1 MPTAPPAAPATAW
14 PPQQQQQP
22 AQAQAIPPGQW
33 LDRTIQDALSLR
45 ASDLLILVDP
55 LATRME
61 CSIRIDGLMRPFRRV
76 EGSDVRVVIG
86 TFKAGSNLHSAGSF
100 RPEETIH
107 KVMVDGE
114 ERKARVTL
122 FRTHD
127 GGNAIQ
133 MRLPPAGPLR
143 RLNELDFS
151 DHNLALVMDMLKASN
166 RMVLFA
172 GPMGSG
178 KTTTAHGALA
188 EVADTT
194 RTVWTIEDP
203 VERTIPGL
211 IQLEVDEENDAGFD
225 ALLPALVRSDYNTL
239 FLGEIR
245 DQATAAAGV
254 RQAKAGRQVLTTI
267 HANDNVT
274 ALLRLIELAEDSPLS
289 VLDSVK
295 GVVSQRLV
303 AKLNPAWN
311 GRNPYEKYLGRVPI
325 HEVLYVTE
333 DLIEAVMDQRPL
345 GEIRQVA
352 ARHFKST
359 FMRDAHRL
367 LAQRITD
374 EQEIVRTLGV
384 HPSELRDIAA
394 AGAGTVP
401 AGGPAPGPAAAG
413 HQGGGSPAA
422 RPAAHPAPGQHP
434 GAATQQ
440 QWRPAAP
447 PSAPSAPG
455 AGQRPGQPLPAPGP
469 HAVPGVNPGA
479 GSLAGWPPAGPGP
492 VAPGQPAAGAP
503 APGAGPAD
511 PAHPGST
518 AGGHPGQPGS
528 YAPADGGARPAP

>member
-14 PPQQQQQP
+14 PPQQQP

-133 MRLPPAGPLR
+133 MRLPPTGPLR

-359 FMRDAHRL
+359 FMRDAQRL

-384 HPSELRDIAA
+384 HPSELSNTPDAGPRTLPAGPTGGPA
-394 AGAGTVP
+394 AGVAGP
-401 AGGPAPGPAAAG
+401 AGPRPTPAPGPAQHGPQPVRPG
-413 HQGGGSPAA
+413 HGPGQPV
-422 RPAAHPAPGQHP
+422 PAPGAH
-434 GAATQQ
+434 AA
-440 QWRPAAP
+440 
-447 PSAPSAPG
+447 
-455 AGQRPGQPLPAPGP
+455 AGRPGDG
-469 HAVPGVNPGA
+469 
-479 GSLAGWPPAGPGP
+479 GWPPAAPAGRPGP
-492 VAPGQPAAGAP
+492 QPAAAGRAFPGPQPAGAY
-503 APGAGPAD
+503 AGPPG
-511 PAHPGST
+511 PA
-518 AGGHPGQPGS
+518 AGGDPGQPGGG
-528 YAPADGGARPAP
+528 PATGRPGG